1 VARKTKAPAKGK
13 RYPLN
18 MRTTLELRQKIE
30 DAAKLSGRSLV
41 QEVESRLEHSFR
53 TEALY
58 GGPQISAL
66 FRVLASHIAFAKANV
81 DARDWAKNDRVRDEI
96 AQVVAD
102 LLVKNLPQFYSVA
115 IDTVDPN
122 GGGKR
127 GVIAYASEENAER
140 EHPGLAEA
148 YRRLREIRS
157 SSSEH
162 TQREDDPE

>member
-1 VARKTKAPAKGK
+1 MARKPTDTVQLK
-13 RYPLN
+13 
-18 MRTTLELRQKIE
+18 LRFPE
-30 DAAKLSGRSLV
+30 SLRR
-41 QEVESRLEHSFR
+41 RLERAAAPKNESMNAEIVHRLEESFR
-53 TEALY
+53 TEDLY

-162 TQREDDPE
+162 TEREDLK